1 MRCTHERVMFMKTKI
16 LIQQGCVVLG
26 ALALYSSPQL
36 LYAHGYVSMPES
48 RGLLCKQGKN
58 TQCGGIVYEPH
69 SLEGKNG
76 FPSRGPADGHIA
88 SASLDAFSELD
99 QQSPTRWSKVNIP
112 TGSNAFSWTFT
123 VNHNTRSFRYFI
135 TKNGWNPSAPLT
147 RQSFEAQAFC
157 EVDGKL
163 QKPPMQ
169 VTHTCNV
176 PQTHQGHHII
186 LAVWDIGDTANAFYN
201 VIDANIGTGSPITAP
216 PPPAPTPPV
225 TAGVWADVGDIN
237 PVDDLQ
243 PNDRVKTRV
252 FDTSGENPKLQ
263 TELVISAVADGK
275 RNQWPRLLAEKINQE
290 QQDLRAGIKSANG
303 SITPTSGKNDIFAK
317 GSSRITRVEIKIEA
331 QPQVTPPQPPIKP
344 TPNPTPTP
352 PQPPQPPISP
362 TPNPTPTPPQPP
374 IKPTPTPTA
383 PQPPANSSYDYVYPD
398 NIKNYKAGTKVL
410 GSDKKIYQCKP
421 FPYTGWCTIHAPQY
435 TPATGSHWND
445 AWTLLK

>member
-36 LYAHGYVSMPES
+36 LYAHGYVSKPES

-88 SASLDAFSELD
+88 SANLDAFSELD

-216 PPPAPTPPV
+216 PPP
-225 TAGVWADVGDIN
+225 
-237 PVDDLQ
+237 
-243 PNDRVKTRV
+243 
-252 FDTSGENPKLQ
+252 
-263 TELVISAVADGK
+263 
-275 RNQWPRLLAEKINQE
+275 
-290 QQDLRAGIKSANG
+290 
-303 SITPTSGKNDIFAK
+303 
-317 GSSRITRVEIKIEA
+317 
-331 QPQVTPPQPPIKP
+331 
-344 TPNPTPTP
+344 
-352 PQPPQPPISP
+352 
-362 TPNPTPTPPQPP
+362 QPP

>member
-1 MRCTHERVMFMKTKI
+1 MKTKI

-26 ALALYSSPQL
+26 TLALCNTPTL
-36 LYAHGYVSMPES
+36 LFAHGYVSKPES

-58 TQCGGIVYEPH
+58 TQCGGVVYEPQ

-76 FPSRGPADGHIA
+76 FPARGPADGHIA
-88 SASLDAFSELD
+88 SAHQDAFGELD

-135 TKNGWNPSAPLT
+135 TKNGWNPSAALT
-147 RQSFEAQAFC
+147 RQSFETQPFC

-169 VTHTCNV
+169 VTHNCNV
-176 PQTHQGHHII
+176 PQDHQGHHII

-201 VIDANIGTGSPITAP
+201 VIDANIGTGNPITAP
-216 PPPAPTPPV
+216 PPPPPTPPV

-252 FDTSGENPKLQ
+252 FDTSGENSKLQ
-263 TELVISAVADGK
+263 TELVIKSVADGK

-290 QQDLRAGIKSANG
+290 HQDLRAGIKAANG
-303 SITPTSGKNDIFAK
+303 SITPAAGKNDIFAK

-331 QPQVTPPQPPIKP
+331 QPQITPPK
-344 TPNPTPTP
+344 
-352 PQPPQPPISP
+352 P

-374 IKPTPTPTA
+374 IKPTPTP
-383 PQPPANSSYDYVYPD
+383 PQPPVTPTPIPSPTPQPPTNSGYDYVYPD

-435 TPATGSHWND
+435 TPATGSHWRD